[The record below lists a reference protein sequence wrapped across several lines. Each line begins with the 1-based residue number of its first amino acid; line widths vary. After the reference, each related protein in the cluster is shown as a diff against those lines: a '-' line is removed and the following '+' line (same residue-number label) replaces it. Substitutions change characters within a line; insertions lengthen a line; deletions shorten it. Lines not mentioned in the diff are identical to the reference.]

1 MSESDP
7 RVSALIAEVAAL
19 EAAVRTGG
27 SATTAPTES
36 YPFLA
41 KLSGEDL
48 LAAKTLVQETAAL
61 RQQVLA
67 LGETLEERDYRITHL
82 KRNLERLIPP
92 AA

>member
-1 MSESDP
+1 
-7 RVSALIAEVAAL
+7 
-19 EAAVRTGG
+19 
-27 SATTAPTES
+27 
-36 YPFLA
+36 LA